1 MWESSLKYRAAERE
15 VLWGQVPQDP
25 ARGGSWRDLTALP
38 APIPPPP
45 SLPPPALPCLPF
57 PPPHLVPVP
66 SPPRMEP
73 CGNWHAGRDLQDA
86 GWFPMQGGGK
96 GTFIASYSL
105 LTWSRNVQKLRL
117 LFHSF
122 RDLLC
127 SDISNNQEE
136 ERICRGNF
144 RAWLM
149 PFVSSA
155 GQSTQRGRESRS
167 TILQARLTGL

>member
-1 MWESSLKYRAAERE
+1 MGAGPAGPSKGRELERPDSSP
-15 VLWGQVPQDP
+15 GTN
-25 ARGGSWRDLTALP
+25 S
-38 APIPPPP
+38 
-45 SLPPPALPCLPF
+45 SSSSSSPPAFPFLPF

-96 GTFIASYSL
+96 GMFIASYSL

-144 RAWLM
+144 RA
-149 PFVSSA
+149 
-155 GQSTQRGRESRS
+155 
-167 TILQARLTGL
+167 